1 MSVKTDHPVEGLLP
15 CPFCGGTPEMYEELD
30 DLGDFRVQCDCG
42 ATCGGLVYSEKEA
55 VEYWN
60 RRVRLVVS
68 PSLVSDVEAVVKTK
82 IFDMQKQ
89 INYSE
94 YELPEKFYV
103 KFKAKWVEL
112 KDAVD
117 HLLRLFVVVAD
128 RETMDDLLKVVGE
141 K

>member
-60 RRVRLVVS
+60 RRV
-68 PSLVSDVEAVVKTK
+68 
-82 IFDMQKQ
+82 
-89 INYSE
+89 
-94 YELPEKFYV
+94 
-103 KFKAKWVEL
+103 
-112 KDAVD
+112 
-117 HLLRLFVVVAD
+117 H
-128 RETMDDLLKVVGE
+128 G
-141 K
+141 